1 MLHTLLQ
8 VVALYSEAQAGSSG
22 GERMLARVRRFY
34 RPQVGPRRY
43 CAMLCLAVPRCD
55 MPCCEAQLVCLSSHV
70 LPVDPTLCCAPL
82 PRLTFCL
89 LQETPLGGLAPPG
102 HLFRSDQIE
111 DRLPLAAVVRKC
123 SVVLLPAGQGA
134 TQQQQQAAAEGE
146 GRYVCAAQLD
156 LEIMM
161 LGALPP
167 DCLAG
172 GGGG

>member
-1 MLHTLLQ
+1 M
-8 VVALYSEAQAGSSG
+8 
-22 GERMLARVRRFY
+22 
-34 RPQVGPRRY
+34 
-43 CAMLCLAVPRCD
+43 CLAVQRSLFGWAAMCC
-55 MPCCEAQLVCLSSHV
+55 PCT
-70 LPVDPTLCCAPL
+70 PPTRSCAPL

-134 TQQQQQAAAEGE
+134 PQQQQQQQQAAAEGE

-156 LEIMM
+156 LEMMM